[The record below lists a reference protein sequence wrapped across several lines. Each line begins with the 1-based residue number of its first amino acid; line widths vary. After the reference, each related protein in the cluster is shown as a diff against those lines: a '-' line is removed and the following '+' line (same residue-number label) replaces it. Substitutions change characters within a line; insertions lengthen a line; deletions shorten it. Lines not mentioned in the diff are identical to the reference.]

1 MTRMSIEAG
10 NTVGKRNPR
19 GRGRGG
25 QLARK
30 QHPVNQGSHSP
41 VPEVASW
48 REKEKGNKTDFPFKI
63 FREGKYFL
71 MRLVQVR
78 EYALQCELLK

>member
-1 MTRMSIEAG
+1 
-10 NTVGKRNPR
+10 
-19 GRGRGG
+19 
-25 QLARK
+25 
-30 QHPVNQGSHSP
+30 VNQGSHSP

-78 EYALQCELLK
+78 EYALQCEMLK